1 MKPLRGVL
9 IGGLLAGAAMA
20 MSACTTTGPGG
31 GQSAAARPANPAEG
45 EWVTA
50 DGDAVSRLV
59 GGSFTTTATDTGA
72 TLAQG
77 SYRIGPDKTISLQG
91 KSLIRQTDVAFNC
104 LQANQD
110 QLNCTNAN
118 GQNFT
123 LRRRNAAPV

>member
-1 MKPLRGVL
+1 MKSLRGVMSW
-9 IGGLLAGAAMA
+9 GLLAGAMA
-20 MSACTTTGPGG
+20 LSACTTTGPGG
-31 GQSAAARPANPAEG
+31 GQSAARPANPAEG

-50 DGDAVSRLV
+50 DGDAVSRLS
-59 GGSFTTTATDTGA
+59 GGTFTTMATDTGA

-77 SYRIGPDKTISLQG
+77 AYRIGPDKTISLQG
-91 KSLIRQTDVAFNC
+91 KSMIRQTDVAFNC

-123 LRRRNAAPV
+123 LRRRGVEPA